1 VYHLLLLRR
10 YLTSKALPL
19 LSAVAV
25 MLCTATVLI
34 VWSIM
39 GGFLSVLLES
49 GRTLVGDVAISWPTV
64 GFGYYQE
71 LIADLEKD
79 PAVAAATPMVETFG
93 VVKLPDDRIQGVFVK
108 GIDGPGYAKVTGYTE
123 APWWRPLD
131 RPLPKD
137 KDARDMRVT
146 GAAALVEML
155 PATLDE
161 LSRGVAGVQ
170 SDIKGDPAADAV
182 IRPLVDFAAR
192 LRELKARAQ
201 GVRDQ
206 NVQLPRDPAKLDV
219 VKNAANLSAE
229 VGGVI
234 RAILDRKPAQVPP
247 ALASALGHLTSLST
261 KVDALYAD
269 ARSVVLRDGSLALLF
284 SDGLELTKPDASG
297 AARDA
302 MVPGIEMSGF
312 NIRRPAGYYS
322 VVGRGVRL
330 PDGTIRDINGFLP
343 NHDLTLNVLPLTGAG
358 RSMSMVSRIFP
369 VANEFKTGVYDIDK
383 NTVLVRMGALQEM
396 LKMDQAT
403 IAPRETDPY
412 DIEPGAGGGG
422 VPSSAGAVV
431 SPARV
436 TTVLVRGND
445 TAPLATLKERA
456 TKIYAA
462 FAARHPGKVPDAA
475 GSGGIN
481 ISTWEEQQ
489 GTLVSAVQNE
499 IVMMLIILG
508 VISMTVSFLILA
520 IFWAI
525 VSEKTKDVGIL
536 RAIGAGRSGVAG
548 LWLGYGLVIGVI
560 GSILGGAAAYAI
572 VLNINPIHEW
582 LGSALGIVIWNPK
595 VYYFSQIPNRVD
607 PVRAL
612 LVVAAGIGF
621 SVLGALIPAVKA
633 AHMDPVKSLRFE

>member
-1 VYHLLLLRR
+1 
-10 YLTSKALPL
+10 
-19 LSAVAV
+19 
-25 MLCTATVLI
+25 
-34 VWSIM
+34 
-39 GGFLSVLLES
+39 
-49 GRTLVGDVAISWPTV
+49 
-64 GFGYYQE
+64 
-71 LIADLEKD
+71 
-79 PAVAAATPMVETFG
+79 
-93 VVKLPDDRIQGVFVK
+93 
-108 GIDGPGYAKVTGYTE
+108 
-123 APWWRPLD
+123 
-131 RPLPKD
+131 
-137 KDARDMRVT
+137 
-146 GAAALVEML
+146 
-155 PATLDE
+155 
-161 LSRGVAGVQ
+161 
-170 SDIKGDPAADAV
+170 
-182 IRPLVDFAAR
+182 
-192 LRELKARAQ
+192 
-201 GVRDQ
+201 
-206 NVQLPRDPAKLDV
+206 
-219 VKNAANLSAE
+219 
-229 VGGVI
+229 
-234 RAILDRKPAQVPP
+234 
-247 ALASALGHLTSLST
+247 
-261 KVDALYAD
+261 
-269 ARSVVLRDGSLALLF
+269 
-284 SDGLELTKPDASG
+284 
-297 AARDA
+297 
-302 MVPGIEMSGF
+302 
-312 NIRRPAGYYS
+312 
-322 VVGRGVRL
+322 
-330 PDGTIRDINGFLP
+330 
-343 NHDLTLNVLPLTGAG
+343 
-358 RSMSMVSRIFP
+358 
-369 VANEFKTGVYDIDK
+369 
-383 NTVLVRMGALQEM
+383 MGALQEM